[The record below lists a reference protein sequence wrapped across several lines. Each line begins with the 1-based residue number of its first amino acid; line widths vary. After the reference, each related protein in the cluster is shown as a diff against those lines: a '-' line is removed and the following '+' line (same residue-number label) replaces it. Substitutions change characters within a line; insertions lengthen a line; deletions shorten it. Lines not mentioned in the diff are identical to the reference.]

1 MRGGGC
7 QVYGRSAVADG
18 VGVADGVAVEEEGE
32 EGVVAGGEE
41 DREVVDQGS
50 GAVNLP
56 LLLLLLLTPSAPK
69 PQPNPSLHNHKRKQ
83 RKRKRAKAKAKGHG
97 GTPVSGQ
104 VSPPAD
110 SVLGSLTIVPTTT
123 TTTTTTITAQGSE
136 RMGIEVSSR
145 EEDCLPDGRMIGGE
159 G

>member
-7 QVYGRSAVADG
+7 PVYGRTAAGAAAAAAVV
-18 VGVADGVAVEEEGE
+18 VGQEDGVAVGQ
-32 EGVVAGGEE
+32 
-41 DREVVDQGS
+41 DREAVDQGS
-50 GAVNLP
+50 EAVKLP
-56 LLLLLLLTPSAPK
+56 LLLLLLTPNTPK
-69 PQPNPSLHNHKRKQ
+69 PLPNPSLHNHHKRKP
-83 RKRKRAKAKAKGHG
+83 AKGHG

-104 VSPPAD
+104 ASPPAD

-123 TTTTTTITAQGSE
+123 TTTMIIIITAQGSE

-145 EEDCLPDGRMIGGE
+145 EEDCLPDGRMIGDE

>member
-18 VGVADGVAVEEEGE
+18 VAVEEEGVA
-32 EGVVAGGEE
+32 GVVAGGEE

-50 GAVNLP
+50 GAANHLP
-56 LLLLLLLTPSAPK
+56 PLLLLLTPNAPK

-104 VSPPAD
+104 VSPLAD
-110 SVLGSLTIVPTTT
+110 SVLGSLTIVPTT

>member
-7 QVYGRSAVADG
+7 QVYGRSAVVA
-18 VGVADGVAVEEEGE
+18 VAAVADGVAVV
-32 EGVVAGGEE
+32 GVVAGGEE
-41 DREVVDQGS
+41 DQEAVDQGS
-50 GAVNLP
+50 EAVKLP
-56 LLLLLLLTPSAPK
+56 LLLLTPSAPK

-97 GTPVSGQ
+97 GAPVSGQ

>member
-18 VGVADGVAVEEEGE
+18 VGVAAAVGVAGV
-32 EGVVAGGEE
+32 EGVGAGGEE
-41 DREVVDQGS
+41 DQEVVDQGS
-50 GAVNLP
+50 EAVKLP
-56 LLLLLLLTPSAPK
+56 PLLLLLLTPNAPK

-123 TTTTTTITAQGSE
+123 TTTTTITAQGSE
-136 RMGIEVSSR
+136 RMGIEVSSP

>member
-7 QVYGRSAVADG
+7 PVYGRSAVT
-18 VGVADGVAVEEEGE
+18 VAGGVAVAAEED
-32 EGVVAGGEE
+32 GVGEE
-41 DREVVDQGS
+41 DREVVDQGLE
-50 GAVNLP
+50 AVKLP
-56 LLLLLLLTPSAPK
+56 PLLLTPNTPK
-69 PQPNPSLHNHKRKQ
+69 PQPNPSLHNHHKRKQ
-83 RKRKRAKAKAKGHG
+83 RKRAKGRG

-110 SVLGSLTIVPTTT
+110 SVLGSLTIVPTTPIIII
-123 TTTTTTITAQGSE
+123 ITAQGSQK
-136 RMGIEVSSR
+136 MGIEVSSR

>member
-18 VGVADGVAVEEEGE
+18 VAVAGVA
-32 EGVVAGGEE
+32 GVVAGGEE
-41 DREVVDQGS
+41 DQEAVDQGS
-50 GAVNLP
+50 EAANHLP
-56 LLLLLLLTPSAPK
+56 PLLLLTPNAPK

-110 SVLGSLTIVPTTT
+110 SVLGSLTIVQTT